1 MGLADDSY
9 LRRIDKFV
17 KELIWMMNSPEQ
29 RSERMNCA
37 RCGAVMNYHADK
49 VRYFNEGDDT
59 LSADSE
65 TGGFIEEIHACP
77 RCGASASRP
86 AIN

>member
-1 MGLADDSY
+1 
-9 LRRIDKFV
+9 
-17 KELIWMMNSPEQ
+17 
-29 RSERMNCA
+29 
-37 RCGAVMNYHADK
+37 MNYHADK

-77 RCGASASRP
+77 SCGASASRP